1 MIEPKNVA
9 QRTTPASVWSDPRH
23 FFAFGLGVGALP
35 VAPGTFGTLLAV
47 PLYLL
52 VRDLPLHV
60 YLLHTALLAALGFWL
75 CHVTARDMGVD
86 DHQGIVWDE
95 MVGYLITM
103 TAAPPGWFWIVLGFA
118 WFRLFDIWKPW
129 PIRTIDRRVKGGLG
143 IMLDDIVAG
152 AAACLAVQTCAWLLG
167 KT

>member
-1 MIEPKNVA
+1 MIEPKKVA

-60 YLLHTALLAALGFWL
+60 YILHTALLAALGIWL
-75 CHVTARDMGVD
+75 CHVTARDLGVD

-95 MVGYLITM
+95 IVGYLITM
-103 TAAPPGWFWIVLGFA
+103 TAAPPGWLWVVLGFI

-152 AAACLAVQTCAWLLG
+152 MAACLAVQACAWLLG
-167 KT
+167 KA